1 MNLVNLCTSIPCTAT
16 NPTSKVKAPSIQRQ
30 DNMTPGTPVDQQPN
44 PLLLKLSPELRNII
58 YECVLTATQ
67 PIGISNDQQP
77 ALTRTCHGIRNE
89 CLAMYYAL
97 NTFGFCTTS
106 NEVTALDRIALW
118 MQSIGPRHCTNLQC
132 LEIYIGVDNGLMILD
147 PREATDPWTKLVK
160 QMKDLG
166 CSPALDIDVHL
177 KEEEQARDEFMQV
190 IAYLHEEAEQNDD
203 RGRLER
209 CNLTFFTN
217 TLRRAM
223 NIYLSALAV
232 KYLDQPATAI
242 DRLVSNGWDFITYQR
257 HSIFMFERDIFAGRS
272 VPKPPLDE
280 EDTYGRVQEM
290 YDLVTQV
297 SDPHRSCK

>member
-1 MNLVNLCTSIPCTAT
+1 
-16 NPTSKVKAPSIQRQ
+16 
-30 DNMTPGTPVDQQPN
+30 
-44 PLLLKLSPELRNII
+44 
-58 YECVLTATQ
+58 
-67 PIGISNDQQP
+67 
-77 ALTRTCHGIRNE
+77 
-89 CLAMYYAL
+89 
-97 NTFGFCTTS
+97 
-106 NEVTALDRIALW
+106 

-272 VPKPPLDE
+272 VPKAPLDE
-280 EDTYGRVQEM
+280 EDTYGRVQEI